1 MYNTTNKPF
10 KLHVNSTGIIAAHN
24 TAAVSREAFYGG
36 TFHQA
41 HFRNNLLL
49 GLPGAQ
55 GYWMSTEGY
64 PLDMDYGGYNVAAP
78 SKPLL
83 NLNNV
88 RYRTLRDATEDV
100 GLMPHAVLLDW
111 DVFTNAKRPPGDDKF
126 ADPKA
131 MDITIRPDSK
141 AVDAGVV
148 MPGINDGFTG
158 KAPDLGCYEVGKPI
172 PGYGPRTGK
181 VATQ

>member
-1 MYNTTNKPF
+1 
-10 KLHVNSTGIIAAHN
+10 
-24 TAAVSREAFYGG
+24 
-36 TFHQA
+36 
-41 HFRNNLLL
+41 
-49 GLPGAQ
+49 
-55 GYWMSTEGY
+55 
-64 PLDMDYGGYNVAAP
+64 MDYGGYNVAAP

-88 RYRTLRDATEDV
+88 RYRTMQDATEDV

-111 DVFTNAKRPPGDDKF
+111 DVFTNAKPPPGDDKF

-131 MDITIRPDSK
+131 MDITLRPDSK

-148 MPGINDGFTG
+148 LPGINDGFTG

-172 PGYGPRTGK
+172 PHYGPRTWRRGW
-181 VATQ
+181 

>member
-10 KLHVNSTGIIAAHN
+10 KLDVNSTGIIAAHN

-55 GYWMSTEGY
+55 GYWMSTQGH
-64 PLDMDYGGYNVAAP
+64 PLDMDHGGYNVAAR
-78 SKPLL
+78 SKPLV

-88 RYRTLRDATEDV
+88 RYRAMRDVTEDL
-100 GLMPHAVLLDW
+100 GIMAHAVPLDW
-111 DVFTNAKRPPGDDKF
+111 DVFTHAAPPSGDDK
-126 ADPKA
+126 
-131 MDITIRPDSK
+131 
-141 AVDAGVV
+141 
-148 MPGINDGFTG
+148 
-158 KAPDLGCYEVGKPI
+158 
-172 PGYGPRTGK
+172 
-181 VATQ
+181 

>member
-41 HFRNNLLL
+41 LFRNNLLL

-55 GYWMSTEGY
+55 GYWMSTEGH

-88 RYRTLRDATEDV
+88 RYRTMQDATEDV

-111 DVFTNAKRPPGDDKF
+111 DVFTNAKQPPGDDKF

-131 MDITIRPDSK
+131 MDITLRPDSK

-158 KAPDLGCYEVGKPI
+158 KAPDLGCYEVGKPL
-172 PGYGPRTGK
+172 PHYGPRP
-181 VATQ
+181 VAVR